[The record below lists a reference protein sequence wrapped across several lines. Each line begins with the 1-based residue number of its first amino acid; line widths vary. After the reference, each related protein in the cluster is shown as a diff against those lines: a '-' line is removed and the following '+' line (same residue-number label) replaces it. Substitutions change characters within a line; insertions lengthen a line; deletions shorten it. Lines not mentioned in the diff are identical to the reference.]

1 MLESLNYE
9 NLTLADFGKLDVFL
23 VVQVDENDDLCSFKI
38 LLSNAIYKNV
48 VFAIEV
54 VCNAILSKTRY
65 LHIKKTSQELRML
78 SRSLSA
84 RQPISKLLSL

>member
-65 LHIKKTSQELRML
+65 LHIKKNI
-78 SRSLSA
+78 A
-84 RQPISKLLSL
+84 RIAKAVQVTIFQATYI

>member
-38 LLSNAIYKNV
+38 LLSNTIYKNV

-54 VCNAILSKTRY
+54 VCNAILSKTRSSW
-65 LHIKKTSQELRML
+65 LNCAL
-78 SRSLSA
+78 
-84 RQPISKLLSL
+84 